1 MGLLSSIG
9 GLVGLAM
16 GGPAG
21 AAIGAGL
28 GKGAEGGSLKDI
40 LSSGAKGFLGGNL
53 LNQGIAAA
61 GSGFSGGQGSL
72 ASMFSGVS
80 QGGAQGGNQGIGNL
94 IGRMSGGGG
103 NMMPMGQGQGNFN
116 MAQMMGGGGGGNM
129 MGGGGIMNT
138 MRQNPLITSLMM
150 AAYDENRYPDG
161 VKILTPLQQRQI
173 DTGERLPDYK
183 GTMAPQIRYAAKG
196 GLIEGPGTGTS
207 DSIPATIYQNGSPV
221 QEAALSDGE
230 FVLREK
236 DVQAVGDGDRE
247 KGAARLYAL
256 QREFDKGAA

>member
-53 LNQGIAAA
+53 INQGIAAA
-61 GSGFSGGQGSL
+61 GTGFSGGQGSL
-72 ASMFSGVS
+72 ASMFSG
-80 QGGAQGGNQGIGNL
+80 GAQGGNQGIGNL
-94 IGRMSGGGG
+94 MGRMSGGGG
-103 NMMPMGQGQGNFN
+103 NMMPTGQGQGNFN
-116 MAQMMGGGGGGNM
+116 MAQMMGG
-129 MGGGGIMNT
+129 GGGGIMNT

>member
-1 MGLLSSIG
+1 MGLLSTLG

-28 GKGAEGGSLKDI
+28 GKGAEGGNLKDI

-53 LNQGIAAA
+53 INQGIAAA
-61 GSGFSGGQGSL
+61 GTGFSGGQGSL
-72 ASMFSGVS
+72 ASMFSG
-80 QGGAQGGNQGIGNL
+80 GAQGGNQGVGNL
-94 IGRMSGGGG
+94 MGRMSGGGG

-116 MAQMMGGGGGGNM
+116 MAQMMGG
-129 MGGGGIMNT
+129 GGGGIMNT

>member
-16 GGPAG
+16 GGPTG
-21 AAIGAGL
+21 AAIGAGI
-28 GKGAEGGSLKDI
+28 GKGAEGGSLKDM

-53 LNQGIAAA
+53 INQGIAAA
-61 GSGFSGGQGSL
+61 GTGFTGGQNSL
-72 ASMFSGVS
+72 ASMFS
-80 QGGAQGGNQGIGNL
+80 GGAQGGNQGIGNL
-94 IGRMSGGGG
+94 MGRMSGGGG
-103 NMMPMGQGQGNFN
+103 NMMPMGS
-116 MAQMMGGGGGGNM
+116 
-129 MGGGGIMNT
+129 GGGGIMNT
-138 MRQNPLITSLMM
+138 MRQNPLVTSLMM

-161 VKILTPLQQRQI
+161 VKIITPFQQRQI

>member
-61 GSGFSGGQGSL
+61 GTGFSGGQGSL
-72 ASMFSGVS
+72 ASMVS
-80 QGGAQGGNQGIGNL
+80 GGAQGGNQGVGNL
-94 IGRMSGGGG
+94 MGRMSGGGG

-116 MAQMMGGGGGGNM
+116 MAQMMGGGG
-129 MGGGGIMNT
+129 GGGGIMNT

>member
-53 LNQGIAAA
+53 INQGIAAA
-61 GSGFSGGQGSL
+61 GTGFSGGQGSL
-72 ASMFSGVS
+72 ASMFSG
-80 QGGAQGGNQGIGNL
+80 GAQGGNQGIGNL
-94 IGRMSGGGG
+94 MGRMSGGGG

-116 MAQMMGGGGGGNM
+116 MAQMMGGGGGG
-129 MGGGGIMNT
+129 IMNT
-138 MRQNPLITSLMM
+138 MRQNPLVTSLMM

>member
-53 LNQGIAAA
+53 INQGIAAA
-61 GSGFSGGQGSL
+61 GTGFSGGQGSL
-72 ASMFSGVS
+72 ASMFSG
-80 QGGAQGGNQGIGNL
+80 GAQGGNQGIGNL
-94 IGRMSGGGG
+94 MGRMSGGGG

-116 MAQMMGGGGGGNM
+116 MAQMMGG
-129 MGGGGIMNT
+129 GGGGIMNT

>member
-16 GGPAG
+16 GGPTG
-21 AAIGAGL
+21 AAIGAGI
-28 GKGAEGGSLKDI
+28 GKGAEGGSLKDM

-53 LNQGIAAA
+53 INQGIAAA
-61 GSGFSGGQGSL
+61 GTGFTGGQNSL
-72 ASMFSGVS
+72 ASMFS
-80 QGGAQGGNQGIGNL
+80 GGAQGGNQGIGNL
-94 IGRMSGGGG
+94 MGRMSGGGG
-103 NMMPMGQGQGNFN
+103 NMMPRGQGNFN
-116 MAQMMGGGGGGNM
+116 MAQMMGGGNM
-129 MGGGGIMNT
+129 MPMGSGGGGIMNT
-138 MRQNPLITSLMM
+138 MRQNPLVTSLMM

-161 VKILTPLQQRQI
+161 VKIITPFQQRQI

>member
-72 ASMFSGVS
+72 ASMFSG
-80 QGGAQGGNQGIGNL
+80 GAQGGNQGIGNL
-94 IGRMSGGGG
+94 MGRMSGGGG

-116 MAQMMGGGGGGNM
+116 MAQMMGG
-129 MGGGGIMNT
+129 GGGGIMNT

>member
-28 GKGAEGGSLKDI
+28 GKGAEGGNLKDI

-61 GSGFSGGQGSL
+61 GTGFSGGQGSL
-72 ASMFSGVS
+72 ASMFSG
-80 QGGAQGGNQGIGNL
+80 GAQGGNQGIGNL
-94 IGRMSGGGG
+94 MGRMSGGGG

-116 MAQMMGGGGGGNM
+116 MAQMMGG
-129 MGGGGIMNT
+129 GGGGIMNT